1 MWVINGKKWIK
12 LSEYNS
18 SSAKQLE
25 IDFDIRA
32 SELCATTGN
41 FGILEK
47 RIEVIEMDETPTF
60 GIETVIKIGV
70 NGVIEC
76 K

>member
-1 MWVINGKKWIK
+1 MFVNLTIIIPV
-12 LSEYNS
+12 YNS
-18 SSAKQLE
+18 QKHLFECLNSACKQ
-25 IDFDIRA
+25 I
-32 SELCATTGN
+32 
-41 FGILEK
+41 EK
-47 RIEVIEMDETPTF
+47 NVEVIEMDETPTF